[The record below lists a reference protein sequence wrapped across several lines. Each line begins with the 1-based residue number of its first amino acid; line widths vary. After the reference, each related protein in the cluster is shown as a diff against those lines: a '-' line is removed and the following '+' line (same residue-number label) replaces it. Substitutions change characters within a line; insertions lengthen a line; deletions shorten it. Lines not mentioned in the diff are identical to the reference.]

1 MSGYRLVEPGRRDRG
16 YDMLSSLSALQRGG
30 VYIFFGGVVSA
41 FGRGIKPGV
50 LVDQTDWN
58 DVDGLVQAMA
68 DNEVLA
74 HTSAVLYAFGLM
86 FVITGLNSIRHFV
99 TDQSLVGDMVPGGT
113 LLGMLSIFVVGLL
126 EGLDHMTVRVLNDG
140 IGGDSTEI
148 AVAMQSAKLGIVLIL
163 WPVLYAAIGVAGLG
177 GTRLLPGGIHRA
189 IQGIASLVMLATAVL
204 LLMAASLES
213 NDFWMTVSAITA
225 IVLAIWTLA
234 LAHASYRGKVS
245 ASTS

>member
-99 TDQSLVGDMVPGGT
+99 TDQSLVGDMVRGGT